1 MSSVIDWYLS
11 LDSQLVVTSPFGWR
25 DLDGDGIDEDFHQG
39 TDLAHL
45 GGSPTGFPT
54 PVPSLSEITQVGWD
68 PDGYG
73 NFVRFWQVGAD
84 YHILIAHLDFV
95 SVFQGEFVQAGK
107 FVGGMGSTGNSTGN
121 HWHIEVID
129 FNNNR
134 LDGQTV
140 PLYLPDKP
148 PTPESEPLKI
158 MLGRRFLPRR
168 RK

>member
-1 MSSVIDWYLS
+1 MTSVIDWYLS
-11 LDSQLVVTSPFGWR
+11 LDSRLVVTSPFGWR
-25 DLDGDGIDEDFHQG
+25 DLDGDGIADDFHQG
-39 TDLAHL
+39 VDLAHL

-54 PVPSLSEITQVGWD
+54 PVPSLSEIVRVGWD

-73 NFVRFWQVGAD
+73 HYVRFWQVGAP
-84 YHILIAHLDFV
+84 YQILIAHLDFV
-95 SVFQGEFVQAGK
+95 LVTQGEFVPAGNLI
-107 FVGGMGSTGNSTGN
+107 GGMGSTGYSTGN

-129 FNNNR
+129 TNNTR

-140 PLYLPDKP
+140 PLYLPP

-168 RK
+168 RRK